1 MAGDDFG
8 DRYAAALRRYL
19 DEGGEA
25 SLAAGHELGRR
36 ALQDGLSM
44 MEIVEG
50 HFRLVEENAEA
61 SHATALQFLLQ
72 TLATFDIATRGF
84 LDGAK
89 RYEQQ
94 RARADDLQDRDAFR
108 TALVNSL
115 QEGFFVVDH
124 AGTIVEVNDA
134 FAAVTG
140 HGPEGL
146 PYVWPYPW
154 LDGGAAARDRLD
166 HLVEHGNLQA
176 ETPIRHSDG
185 RQIWAA
191 ISINRVTADRP
202 DGDAGTDGD
211 AGNAYVGTIRDVTA
225 ARASAARESAVVRLA
240 TAVGVATSVAE
251 VLDIVLEELR
261 AVIDLQRVVA
271 VMWTRAGNDPRLEVS
286 GSPETVGWRD
296 LDPFL
301 RARFEEAR
309 DWPPLAVRAI
319 GTAGPA
325 GPWLGV
331 MALLSGAGPTALWL
345 QHGAPRLVGED
356 DRLLVTTL
364 IGHLSLAIQHVRQFE
379 MARQASLTLQRTMMP
394 TTKPP
399 VGFAVRYE
407 PAVSPLEI
415 GGDWY
420 DVLEIGEH
428 QIGIIVGD
436 CVGSGLAAAAVMGQ
450 LRSSARVLLIN
461 GTSPGRLLDELDSAA
476 TLIPG
481 AYCTTVFVGVVDTDT
496 GEMTYSSAGHTPAL
510 LAVPGATPQ
519 TLIAATSVP
528 LAVQKLSPRPEATM
542 FLSPSSTLMLYTDG
556 LVERRNDLIDN
567 GIQRAGEVLA
577 DTIQHPADVVADA
590 VLERLVPEKGFDDDV
605 AIVVYRRP
613 PAPLQLDVPATP
625 DQLSD
630 LRGELGRWLRATGI
644 PDDLAGDI
652 VLVVNEACT
661 NSIEHAYR
669 AVAPGRV
676 QVCAEAK
683 GRGILIKV
691 TDFGSWKLP
700 DANPRTRGRGV
711 PLMRAVSGDVTLDG
725 TATGTTVT
733 MNFVLA

>member
-1 MAGDDFG
+1 
-8 DRYAAALRRYL
+8 
-19 DEGGEA
+19 
-25 SLAAGHELGRR
+25 
-36 ALQDGLSM
+36 
-44 MEIVEG
+44 
-50 HFRLVEENAEA
+50 
-61 SHATALQFLLQ
+61 
-72 TLATFDIATRGF
+72 
-84 LDGAK
+84 
-89 RYEQQ
+89 
-94 RARADDLQDRDAFR
+94 FR

-140 HGPEGL
+140 YGPEGL

-154 LDGGAAARDRLD
+154 LADEYAAGKRLNA
-166 HLVEHGNLQA
+166 LVETGSLTA
-176 ETPIRHSDG
+176 DTPVRRADG
-185 RQIWAA
+185 SMTWAVV
-191 ISINRVTADRP
+191 SINRVIA
-202 DGDAGTDGD
+202 DGDDKD
-211 AGNAYVGTIRDVTA
+211 AYVGTIHDITTE
-225 ARASAARESAVVRLA
+225 RASEVRRDAVVRLA
-240 TAVGVATSVAE
+240 TALTAATSVSE
-251 VLDIVLEELR
+251 VLDVL
-261 AVIDLQRVVA
+261 
-271 VMWTRAGNDPRLEVS
+271 LEVS
-286 GSPETVGWRD
+286 SAVEVARVVIAIWSQAGADPSVRVAGAPIPTAWKD
-296 LDPFL
+296 LDPLL
-301 RARFEEAR
+301 REALESARGWRPLSVEAVDISGGSR
-309 DWPPLAVRAI
+309 ESTGMMTV
-319 GTAGPA
+319 
-325 GPWLGV
+325 
-331 MALLSGAGPTALWL
+331 LSAADDTVLWL
-345 QHGAPRLVGED
+345 EYAQPRITTDEDRILVAA
-356 DRLLVTTL
+356 L
-364 IGHLSLAIQHVRQFE
+364 IGHLSQAVQHVRQFE
-379 MARQASLTLQRTMMP
+379 TAREASLTLQRTMAP

-420 DVLEIGEH
+420 DVLEVGDH

-510 LAVPGATPQ
+510 LAVPGARPQ

-577 DTIQHPADVVADA
+577 DTIGHPADVVADA
-590 VLERLVPEKGFDDDV
+590 VLERLWPGKGFDDDV